1 MTSRGRKALSVT
13 CGDSS
18 PKGEPRHRILAQE
31 MERICIDTLHSLFYG
46 YPSMRVPPESRM
58 VVKRFPSRHP
68 ASPCGRGGQRSED
81 GEGQITATSIGKCW
95 HLRRQMTSRGRKALS
110 VTCGDS
116 SPKGRAKASYI
127 GTRNGAYLY
136 RYAPFTVLR
145 LPLNAR
151 AARKSDGRK
160 TVSVPAPLASPCGRG
175 GQRSEDGEGQIT
187 ATSIG
192 KCWHLRRQ
200 MTSRGRKALSV
211 TCGDSSPKGRAKA
224 SYIGTRNGAYLYR
237 YAPFTVLRLP
247 LNARAARKS
256 DGRKTVSVPALPVGE
271 VALQR
276 GRRRANNGN
285 PRKMLAP
292 SQADDVPG
300 RKALSVTCGELSQK
314 ESQGIVYWHKKWI
327 SVSIRSI
334 QRYPSMPENAGTFA
348 NRQMK
353 TSRR

>member
-1 MTSRGRKALSVT
+1 
-13 CGDSS
+13 
-18 PKGEPRHRILAQE
+18 

-68 ASPCGRGGQRSED
+68 LPLPVGEVASSEGGRR
-81 GEGQITATSIGKCW
+81 GQITATSIGKCW

-136 RYAPFTVLR
+136 RYAPFTILR

-175 GQRSEDGEGQIT
+175 GQ
-187 ATSIG
+187 
-192 KCWHLRRQ
+192 
-200 MTSRGRKALSV
+200 
-211 TCGDSSPKGRAKA
+211 
-224 SYIGTRNGAYLYR
+224 
-237 YAPFTVLRLP
+237 
-247 LNARAARKS
+247 
-256 DGRKTVSVPALPVGE
+256 
-271 VALQR
+271 LQR

-285 PRKMLAP
+285 VNRKMLAP
-292 SQADDVPG
+292 SQADDVPRAQG
-300 RKALSVTCGELSQK
+300 PLSHL
-314 ESQGIVYWHKKWI
+314 
-327 SVSIRSI
+327 R
-334 QRYPSMPENAGTFA
+334 
-348 NRQMK
+348 
-353 TSRR
+353 

>member
-1 MTSRGRKALSVT
+1 
-13 CGDSS
+13 
-18 PKGEPRHRILAQE
+18 

-68 ASPCGRGGQRSED
+68 LPLPVGEVASSED

-256 DGRKTVSVPALPVGE
+256 DGRKTVSVPAPCLPLWE
-271 VALQR
+271 RWPAQR
-276 GRRRANNGN
+276 GRKG
-285 PRKMLAP
+285 K
-292 SQADDVPG
+292 
-300 RKALSVTCGELSQK
+300 
-314 ESQGIVYWHKKWI
+314 
-327 SVSIRSI
+327 
-334 QRYPSMPENAGTFA
+334 
-348 NRQMK
+348 
-353 TSRR
+353 

>member
-18 PKGEPRHRILAQE
+18 PKGRAKASYIGTRNGAYLYRYAPF
-31 MERICIDTLHSLFYG
+31 LFYG

-68 ASPCGRGGQRSED
+68 LPLPVGEVACGRAARTEK
-81 GEGQITATSIGKCW
+81 EQITATSIGKCW

-175 GQRSEDGEGQIT
+175 G
-187 ATSIG
+187 
-192 KCWHLRRQ
+192 
-200 MTSRGRKALSV
+200 
-211 TCGDSSPKGRAKA
+211 RA
-224 SYIGTRNGAYLYR
+224 
-237 YAPFTVLRLP
+237 
-247 LNARAARKS
+247 
-256 DGRKTVSVPALPVGE
+256 
-271 VALQR
+271 QR
-276 GRRRANNGN
+276 GRRGA
-285 PRKMLAP
+285 K
-292 SQADDVPG
+292 
-300 RKALSVTCGELSQK
+300 
-314 ESQGIVYWHKKWI
+314 
-327 SVSIRSI
+327 
-334 QRYPSMPENAGTFA
+334 
-348 NRQMK
+348 
-353 TSRR
+353 